1 MKRLLLIIFLALPF
15 ATRADEFS
23 GLMASVERQNLSLKQ
38 MREEMKA
45 AGYEIKEQN
54 LPDNTS
60 LEYSPFFRRG
70 AEGIASSELIVTQE
84 FDFPSLYIARNKAG
98 KSKMAMAERQYLVE
112 ARNVMI
118 EAALNYINLVK
129 LNKVNHLLKA
139 RLDNAQK
146 LSESTTKKFEA
157 GEVTSV
163 EMNTV
168 RMMNVTLGQQ
178 ILANDA
184 DIASVKSAL
193 KELNGYE
200 PIVCE
205 AESYPDWT
213 FSEGLS
219 HETESDAEYQLAKSE
234 VENGRMEEK
243 VARQGWVP
251 KLTLG
256 YRRNTELEEA
266 SNGFVVGAS
275 FPLFSNSAKVK
286 AAKAR
291 KAAAE
296 IGMENIRLKV
306 ASEIESLKEELSLI
320 SKSMSIYDKNLVEDT
335 ERLLWKSVDA
345 GRITILEYYN
355 ELNLLNER
363 RMEYIDVEYEYY
375 KKLCVLYKN
384 YLR

>member
-1 MKRLLLIIFLALPF
+1 
-15 ATRADEFS
+15 
-23 GLMASVERQNLSLKQ
+23 
-38 MREEMKA
+38 MKA